1 METTDLVPSCNSKL
15 IIIQQGFAFSA
26 SLVLCFVMCDKMCYD
41 TSMTGTTAADHSTP
55 SEFWK
60 EKKKKKAKSICTRKI
75 KQVKNFLSRCSHC
88 SKSRLIT
95 AMYYSIFCLH
105 SHNYLQL
112 KEFDLLYECCF
123 IYCLFS

>member
-60 EKKKKKAKSICTRKI
+60 EKKKKKGQIHLYK
-75 KQVKNFLSRCSHC
+75 KN
-88 SKSRLIT
+88 K
-95 AMYYSIFCLH
+95 AG
-105 SHNYLQL
+105 
-112 KEFDLLYECCF
+112 KEFFIQMQSLL
-123 IYCLFS
+123 